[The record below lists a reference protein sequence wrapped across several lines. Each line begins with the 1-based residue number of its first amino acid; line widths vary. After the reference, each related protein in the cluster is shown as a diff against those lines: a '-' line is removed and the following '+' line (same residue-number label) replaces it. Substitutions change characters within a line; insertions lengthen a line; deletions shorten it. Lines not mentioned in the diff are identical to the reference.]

1 MEAVKVTDFFIV
13 SATES
18 WPRKQDNPTLGKI
31 CKAYEVRL
39 VFSNGDSV
47 LDRMHYLTSGASRN
61 CFLFDSLRMVRKCY
75 EAAGRYT
82 THEDEAR
89 GAPAWRA
96 VLPNHVPEIF
106 LWKQVPTVTNSGRNV
121 VLDCLLTEKIGPS
134 LQASLR
140 ELSSLSQEL
149 PVMRAKVQAFFLGIV
164 SMTENAHRAGLR
176 WDVDFNCGN
185 VCWNPDS
192 QSWYLVDLEDFS
204 PMPTTRTLRTAW
216 LKAAKTNLKICGN
229 TVAEQ
234 YWADLLRTH
243 IQSDHWSPVSAE
255 AFRVMFQA
263 EEAGYFDSG
272 KSRYRKNIK
281 HGLKQSI
288 SIN

>member
-1 MEAVKVTDFFIV
+1 MK
-13 SATES
+13 
-18 WPRKQDNPTLGKI
+18 L
-31 CKAYEVRL
+31 KA
-39 VFSNGDSV
+39 GTQ
-47 LDRMHYLTSGASRN
+47 LTKTRH
-61 CFLFDSLRMVRKCY
+61 
-75 EAAGRYT
+75 AGLQ
-82 THEDEAR
+82 HGELS
-89 GAPAWRA
+89 

-204 PMPTTRTLRTAW
+204 PMPTTRTLRNAW
-216 LKAAKTNLKICGN
+216 LKAAKTNLKICGD

-263 EEAGYFDSG
+263 EEAGYFDSD